1 MSADF
6 AQSETRL
13 NLMRAFA
20 GESQARNRYTFAAG
34 LARRKNLYVL
44 ESVFTF
50 TADQERAHAK
60 VFYNLLEQVSG
71 QNLQVDG
78 TYPVEL
84 FPDILDH
91 LRSAQHNEYQ
101 EWDHDYA
108 GFSRT
113 AQEEGFPEIAHIFS
127 MIAGIEK
134 THGDRFGKFA
144 ELLEQDKLFVSDVQV
159 KWMCL
164 NCGQIIDATMA
175 PAVCPVCKHHR
186 ATLSAGRWRPSN
198 NCKPH
203 TQALTARRRRWGPG
217 YVHEEM
223 RMVGEGNLPVLNMAL

>member
-175 PAVCPVCKHHR
+175 PAVCPVCYHPHFFMDIP
-186 ATLSAGRWRPSN
+186 RPS
-198 NCKPH
+198 P
-203 TQALTARRRRWGPG
+203 
-217 YVHEEM
+217 
-223 RMVGEGNLPVLNMAL
+223 PVEDGGGLGMSMKK

>member
-1 MSADF
+1 MSTDF

-34 LARRKNLYVL
+34 LARRKNLYGL

-50 TADQERAHAK
+50 TADQGMIARCSTTCWSRCP
-60 VFYNLLEQVSG
+60 VRTFRNGRV
-71 QNLQVDG
+71 
-78 TYPVEL
+78 TYPIGFV
-84 FPDILDH
+84 PDILDH

-175 PAVCPVCKHHR
+175 PAVCPVCKHPQ
-186 ATLSAGRWRPSN
+186 GYFIRW
-198 NCKPH
+198 
-203 TQALTARRRRWGPG
+203 
-217 YVHEEM
+217 EM
-223 RMVGEGNLPVLNMAL
+223 APFE

>member
-134 THGDRFGKFA
+134 THKRDSRRAMIAGSERTHGDRFGKFA

-175 PAVCPVCKHHR
+175 PAVCPVCKHPQ
-186 ATLSAGRWRPSN
+186 GYFIRW
-198 NCKPH
+198 
-203 TQALTARRRRWGPG
+203 
-217 YVHEEM
+217 EM
-223 RMVGEGNLPVLNMAL
+223 APFE

>member
-60 VFYNLLEQVSG
+60 VFYNLLKQVSG

-113 AQEEGFPEIAHIFS
+113 AQEEGFQEIAHIFS

-175 PAVCPVCKHHR
+175 PAVCPVCKHPQGYFIR
-186 ATLSAGRWRPSN
+186 WEMAPCWRRLWPAGYGMWIIP
-198 NCKPH
+198 C
-203 TQALTARRRRWGPG
+203 
-217 YVHEEM
+217 
-223 RMVGEGNLPVLNMAL
+223 

>member
-91 LRSAQHNEYQ
+91 LRSAQHNEY
-101 EWDHDYA
+101 
-108 GFSRT
+108 
-113 AQEEGFPEIAHIFS
+113 EEGFPEIAHIFS

-175 PAVCPVCKHHR
+175 PAVCPVCKHPQ
-186 ATLSAGRWRPSN
+186 GYFIRW
-198 NCKPH
+198 
-203 TQALTARRRRWGPG
+203 
-217 YVHEEM
+217 EM
-223 RMVGEGNLPVLNMAL
+223 APFE

>member
-113 AQEEGFPEIAHIFS
+113 AQEEGFQEIAHIFS

-144 ELLEQDKLFVSDVQV
+144 ELLEQDKLFVS
-159 KWMCL
+159 
-164 NCGQIIDATMA
+164 
-175 PAVCPVCKHHR
+175 
-186 ATLSAGRWRPSN
+186 AGRWRPSN
-198 NCKPH
+198 NCETH